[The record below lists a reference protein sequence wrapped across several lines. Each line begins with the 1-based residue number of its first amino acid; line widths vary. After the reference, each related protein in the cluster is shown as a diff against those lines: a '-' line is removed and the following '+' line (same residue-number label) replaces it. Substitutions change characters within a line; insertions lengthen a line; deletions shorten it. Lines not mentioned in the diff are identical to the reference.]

1 MEYNFSDRMKNM
13 GGNAIREIFK
23 LLARPDMI
31 SFAGGFPSAKLLPCR
46 EVGEIT
52 SRLMNSDKAMEI
64 LQYGATE
71 GYMPLRSRVAEFV
84 SRYGITGI
92 TVDNVRIVSGGQQ
105 TIDLMC
111 KCFVNDGD
119 TVLVEDP
126 TYLAAMHIMRTY
138 RGVPVGVKSGED
150 GLDLNDLEEKIIKYR
165 PKMLYCVPTFSNPT
179 GRTYSI
185 EVRKG
190 IAEITAKYGIMVL
203 EDDPYS
209 EIRFEGERVPSIKSF
224 DKCGNVVFTAS
235 FSKTISPG
243 LRVAYCAGDERVMA
257 KLTIGK
263 QATDVHTSLLSQAIV
278 EEYFAR
284 GLFDKVVERAIPVY
298 REQKQAM
305 YSAIQRYMPEEFS
318 CTNPKGGLFIWGGFE
333 KLDTQAAF
341 EGACRRGV
349 AYVSGESFFADGRDR
364 RHLRLNYSAATPEK
378 IEEGI
383 KILADYFKELLK

>member
-1 MEYNFSDRMKNM
+1 MEYVFSDRMKNM

-23 LLARPDMI
+23 LLSRPDMI
-31 SFAGGFPSAKLLPCR
+31 SFAGGFPSAKLLPR
-46 EVGEIT
+46 EEVAEIA
-52 SRLMNSDKAMEI
+52 SHLLHSDRAEEV

-71 GYMPLRSRVAEFV
+71 GYMPLRSRIAQFV
-84 SRYGITGI
+84 LRYGITGVG
-92 TVDNVRIVSGGQQ
+92 VDNVRIVSGGQQ

-138 RGVPVGVKSGED
+138 RGVPVGVKSGAD
-150 GLDLNDLEEKIIKYR
+150 GLDLTDLEEKIVKFK

-179 GRTYSI
+179 GKTYSL

-190 IAEITAKYGIMVL
+190 IADITAKYGVMVL

-209 EIRFEGERVPSIKSF
+209 EIRFEGERVPSVKSF

-235 FSKTISPG
+235 FSKTVSPG
-243 LRVAYCAGDERVMA
+243 LRVAYCVGDERVMA

-263 QATDVHTSLLSQAIV
+263 QASDVHTSMLSQAIV
-278 EEYFAR
+278 EEYLAR
-284 GLFDKVVERAIPVY
+284 GLFDKVVARAIPVY

-305 YSAIQRYMPEEFS
+305 YSAIQRYMPQEFT
-318 CTNPKGGLFIWGGFE
+318 CTNPEGGLFIWGGFE
-333 KLDTQAAF
+333 NLDTQAAF
-341 EGACRRGV
+341 AGACERGV
-349 AYVSGESFFADGRDR
+349 AYVSGESFFADGLDK
-364 RHLRLNYSAATPEK
+364 RHLRLNYSAAGPDK
-378 IEEGI
+378 IEKGI